1 MCVIFQGF
9 ALTEKKKLIND
20 TYIRGYFRR
29 DCKFYDFS
37 TTVFTQ
43 TYNLLFRYVIAI
55 PSLQRAT
62 SNLNSCNIFFQAL
75 RTSPIAAVFIFLNMV
90 HHDEDSERK
99 FLSFD
104 FDAHRRTSLF
114 CIVAGPQ
121 NYFES
126 LLAHKDILH
135 QVGVNFMEVEERC
148 SIMGGNRDTGSTF
161 FICLEFSEFAMYGG

>member
-1 MCVIFQGF
+1 MFFSSLLRLWHHPLRINGAVIFVRYLSGF
-9 ALTEKKKLIND
+9 CVNRKKKLIND

-75 RTSPIAAVFIFLNMV
+75 RTSPRIAAVFMFLNMV

-104 FDAHRRTSLF
+104 FDA
-114 CIVAGPQ
+114 IDA
-121 NYFES
+121 
-126 LLAHKDILH
+126 LH
-135 QVGVNFMEVEERC
+135 C
-148 SIMGGNRDTGSTF
+148 
-161 FICLEFSEFAMYGG
+161 FA